1 MRSIYLIVFFML
13 TACGHAQPTEVE
25 MTPKQETKYKVPK
38 GKKVLAVLRC
48 IGECKSPLDTVLKST
63 GRFHSNAVPAEKAQ
77 VLEKKA
83 EVPKGKKSIAVL
95 GCDKPLHLCPGM
107 EDFDSDAFAMELNK
121 RQMKSLADNPNIRP
135 YGEVFPVAT
144 PDGCDNLADW
154 DQKNILSK
162 RVVDSM
168 RMMLKDKNTDCAWS
182 KRYLQCGGV
191 LVAVGAYNNYRE
203 LKIAQVK
210 NIYRVC
216 QE

>member
-1 MRSIYLIVFFML
+1 MKENTMRKLSLILFLSLFTV
-13 TACGHAQPTEVE
+13 ACGHTQSANVELASKEKTKTEI
-25 MTPKQETKYKVPK
+25 PK
-38 GKKVLAVLRC
+38 GKKV
-48 IGECKSPLDTVLKST
+48 
-63 GRFHSNAVPAEKAQ
+63 
-77 VLEKKA
+77 
-83 EVPKGKKSIAVL
+83 IAVL
-95 GCDKPLHLCPGM
+95 GCNKPLHLCPGM
-107 EDFDSDAFAMELNK
+107 EGFDSDAFAMERNK
-121 RQMKSLADNPNIRP
+121 RQMKSLADNPNTRP
-135 YGEVFPVAT
+135 YGEDFPVAT

-168 RMMLKDKNTDCAWS
+168 RMMLKDKNTDCEWS

-191 LVAVGAYNNYRE
+191 LVAVGAYNNYSE